1 MTKRLAL
8 LCISALF
15 LVTPTLFAQ
24 STHDTLDLVG
34 TPDLIVRG
42 DMLGKQW
49 VVRDE
54 DLPATYCSVNEGH
67 VTPGIRRIVRFTV
80 MTPNIGNADLFL
92 GDPGAHIAAN
102 DGLYEFAE
110 CHHHY
115 HFKHYATYQLIDPR
129 TGYVWK
135 AAKRGFCMLD
145 TDPNPAWM
153 GTPPKDGQFHNCGSL
168 SSSGYQ
174 GISAGWTDTYRFTLG
189 GQYFV
194 LDGGDGQPPVPAG
207 DYLLR
212 ITVNPPYAPDR
223 KGNCPRVKDPA
234 TGLCHQFAE
243 SNYANNIAETVL
255 NLPDHPGRQ
264 GVGPLNNSTAL
275 NYEPIDHE

>member
-8 LCISALF
+8 LCISAL
-15 LVTPTLFAQ
+15 LLAAPSLFAQ
-24 STHDTLDLVG
+24 SIHDTLDLVG

-49 VVRDE
+49 VERDE
-54 DLPATYCSVNEGH
+54 NLPATYCSVEEGH

-80 MTPNIGNADLFL
+80 MTPNIGDADLFL
-92 GDPGAHIAAN
+92 GDPAAHIAAN

-145 TDPNPAWM
+145 TDPNPAWL
-153 GTPPKDGQFHNCGSL
+153 GTPPKDGQFHNCGNLTSA
-168 SSSGYQ
+168 GYQ
-174 GISAGWTDTYRFTLG
+174 GISAGWTDTYRFFLG

-207 DYLLR
+207 DYILR
-212 ITVNPPYAPDR
+212 ITVNPPYAPDSN
-223 KGNCPRVKDPA
+223 GNCPRVKDPA

-243 SNYANNIAETVL
+243 SNYANNMAEAVL

-264 GVGPLNNSTAL
+264 GVGPLNTSTAL
-275 NYEPIDHE
+275 TYEPIDNE